1 MKCAYCGNKIGAWRR
16 VAGSR
21 FCSTDHQKRYSARSA
36 RALRDL
42 EDVYGAQAWTRE
54 LHQPKKADAESRRS
68 QPGHVITALGVTA
81 AGFLVLALFSL
92 PNSGPAPAR
101 SSTPVPDYNLRAQPR
116 NDFGLSSRFGSG
128 TPITLH
134 ESFVSGL
141 AHWSGG
147 GETAST
153 WTREGDYV
161 LPGKL
166 RLWQPSTHLSNYELE
181 FLGQIERKGMGW
193 AFRAP
198 DVHNYYGAKLL
209 IVRPG
214 PLPNA
219 DLVRFVVLNGRET
232 ERLQLPLP
240 LTLDRGTDYRVHVSV
255 KGSRFLTSVNGQL
268 ISSWTDNRLGIG
280 GVGFFSESGEQAAIR
295 WVSVSERDSMLGRF
309 LSYFSILT
317 FPAAVPVSD

>member
-1 MKCAYCGNKIGAWRR
+1 M
-16 VAGSR
+16 AGSR
-21 FCSTDHQKRYSARSA
+21 FCSGDHQKRHSARSA

-54 LHQPKKADAESRRS
+54 LHQPKKADPESRRS
-68 QPGHVITALGVTA
+68 QPGHVITALGLTA
-81 AGFLVLALFSL
+81 AGFLALALFSL

-101 SSTPVPDYNLRAQPR
+101 PSTAVPDYNLRAQPKT
-116 NDFGLSSRFGSG
+116 DFGSSLSSRFGSG
-128 TPITLH
+128 TPVTLH
-134 ESFVSGL
+134 ENFMSGL

-147 GETAST
+147 GDSAGT
-153 WTREGDYV
+153 WVRAGDYV

-181 FLGQIERKGMGW
+181 FLGQIEHKGMGW

-198 DVHNYYGAKLL
+198 DLRNYYGAKLL

-268 ISSWTDNRLGIG
+268 ISSWTDDRLGIG
-280 GVGFFSESGEQAAIR
+280 GVGFFSEPGEQAAIR

-317 FPAAVPVSD
+317 FPVAVPVSD